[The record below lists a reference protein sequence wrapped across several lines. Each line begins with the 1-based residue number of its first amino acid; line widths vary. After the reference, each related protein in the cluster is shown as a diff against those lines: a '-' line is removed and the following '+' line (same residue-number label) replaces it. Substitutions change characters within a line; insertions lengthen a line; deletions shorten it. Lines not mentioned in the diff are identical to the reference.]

1 MSTCTLAV
9 VDHNTAGSPR
19 TTGAFTPAAGDLL
32 LCVWA
37 GTGISDGFEG
47 TATCTSTGET
57 ASWDQVD
64 FVDFTTAGNQG
75 KMFCFIQTAL
85 CAGVSTTVTVGDSGD
100 EASGN
105 HVWIY
110 RVSGMTLVGTA
121 AKRQKCE
128 DNEHAVGLPA
138 ASPFGGA
145 CLTTNPVLSFIH
157 DEDTVGNAPQTA
169 PVGWTLP
176 TSPASEGYILT
187 PTSRGVSAFINSG
200 FTGTAVTWQVTGTG
214 VYGHYGIELDA
225 TGTPETAPLSPLFHT
240 ITGG

>member
-1 MSTCTLAV
+1 MAVCTLATV
-9 VDHNTAGSPR
+9 EHTTNASPR
-19 TTGAFTPAAGDLL
+19 TPGAFTPAANDLL
-32 LCVWA
+32 VCVWA
-37 GTGISDGFEG
+37 ATGMSDGFEG
-47 TATCTSTGET
+47 TASCTSTGNT

-85 CAGVSTTVTVGDSGD
+85 CAGVSTAVTVGNTAD

-105 HVWIY
+105 HVWVY
-110 RVSGMTLVGTA
+110 AVSGMTKVGTL
-121 AKRQKCE
+121 AKLQKCE
-128 DNEHAVGLPA
+128 DNEHAAGIPA
-138 ASPFGGA
+138 ATAFGAA

-200 FTGTAVTWQVTGTG
+200 FTGTAITWQVTGTG
-214 VYGHYGIELDA
+214 IYGHYGIELDA
-225 TGTPETAPLSPLFHT
+225 SGGGAPPKLWTPTSPRRW
-240 ITGG
+240 